1 MLIVPPGCPFEAA
14 SLLLKGG
21 KPPAYLDRRVL
32 DAVGAV
38 PGIEI
43 MAPGFMSAAMH
54 EGRTDIYYGLDAR
67 TVALKHWWKLKA
79 GGRWFADGEEGSI
92 VLGSDAAVNELVI
105 NEQTDPFRPGM
116 EVWIPELN
124 RPLKIVGILE
134 PTGTQDD
141 GFLYVPIP
149 VAQRV
154 FGQAGKVT
162 TVAIRLTDPTQAG
175 EVGEALRR
183 VDGIEVVTMTE
194 LLGTQQRMMESARL
208 LVLAVVLI
216 AVAVSGLGVLNTVLM
231 SVFER
236 TREIGVMR
244 ATGAGRSHVF
254 LLIWVETMIM
264 TVVGGL
270 AGLAVALVGAGA
282 IEGAVVGALARVK
295 FMTIGA
301 HTRLATFDPRVVVM
315 TLLFVL
321 LIGLAAAVYPA
332 WRASRQEPIEA
343 LRAE

>member
-1 MLIVPPGCPFEAA
+1 
-14 SLLLKGG
+14 
-21 KPPAYLDRRVL
+21 
-32 DAVGAV
+32 
-38 PGIEI
+38 
-43 MAPGFMSAAMH
+43 
-54 EGRTDIYYGLDAR
+54 
-67 TVALKHWWKLKA
+67 
-79 GGRWFADGEEGSI
+79 
-92 VLGSDAAVNELVI
+92 
-105 NEQTDPFRPGM
+105 
-116 EVWIPELN
+116 
-124 RPLKIVGILE
+124 
-134 PTGTQDD
+134 
-141 GFLYVPIP
+141 
-149 VAQRV
+149 
-154 FGQAGKVT
+154 
-162 TVAIRLTDPTQAG
+162 
-175 EVGEALRR
+175 
-183 VDGIEVVTMTE
+183 MTE

>member
-1 MLIVPPGCPFEAA
+1 
-14 SLLLKGG
+14 
-21 KPPAYLDRRVL
+21 
-32 DAVGAV
+32 
-38 PGIEI
+38 
-43 MAPGFMSAAMH
+43 
-54 EGRTDIYYGLDAR
+54 
-67 TVALKHWWKLKA
+67 
-79 GGRWFADGEEGSI
+79 
-92 VLGSDAAVNELVI
+92 
-105 NEQTDPFRPGM
+105 
-116 EVWIPELN
+116 
-124 RPLKIVGILE
+124 VGILE

-254 LLIWVETMIM
+254 LLIWVETMVM